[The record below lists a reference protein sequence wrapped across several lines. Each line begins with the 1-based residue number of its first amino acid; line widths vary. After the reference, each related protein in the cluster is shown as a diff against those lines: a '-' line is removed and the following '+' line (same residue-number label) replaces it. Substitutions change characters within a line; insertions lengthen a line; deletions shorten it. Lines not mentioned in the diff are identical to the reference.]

1 MTEQEKDVL
10 CTRYGHCK
18 FLFFVHLFA
27 RYVKD
32 AFRRRARMRISG
44 ENNRVPYQPAGCEI
58 QIFGNNNL
66 VDIHPSVT
74 CWGGVIAI
82 GDRATPVHNCVVKIG
97 KNSSAVQADLSL
109 FEDGSRILIG
119 ENCLLSWGVYVWAT
133 DRHAVYAQ
141 DSKCVLNR
149 GTEVIIEDHVWVGMN
164 ALILKNSRISKNSV
178 VGAHAVVSKKITE
191 ENCVIAGNPAR
202 VVKRGIN
209 WSGERPKNFKKE
221 GSVTT
226 NG

>member
-1 MTEQEKDVL
+1 MNKQEKDVL
-10 CTRYGHCK
+10 RAKYGHCK
-18 FLFFVHLFA
+18 FLFFLHLFA

-32 AFRRRARMRISG
+32 ACRRRARVRILG

-58 QIFGNNNL
+58 QICGNNNL
-66 VDIHPSVT
+66 VDIHPSVIS
-74 CWGGVIAI
+74 WGGVISI

-97 KNSSAVQADLSL
+97 KNSSAVQADFSL
-109 FEDGSRILIG
+109 FEDGSRILVG

-141 DSKCVLNR
+141 DSKRLVNR
-149 GTEVIIEDHVWVGMN
+149 GTEVVIEDHVWVGMN

-178 VGAHAVVSKKITE
+178 VGAHAVVSKKIEE

-209 WSGERPKNFKKE
+209 WSAARPKNFEKE
-221 GSVTT
+221 IPVT
-226 NG
+226 